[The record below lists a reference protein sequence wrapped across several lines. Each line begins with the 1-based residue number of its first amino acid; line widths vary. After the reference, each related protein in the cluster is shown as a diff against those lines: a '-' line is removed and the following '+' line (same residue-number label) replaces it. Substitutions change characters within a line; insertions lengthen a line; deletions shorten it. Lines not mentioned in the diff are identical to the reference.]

1 MKKILMIIIL
11 SLFLSSCGEKE
22 ESEAEEETTT
32 ELEGT
37 WKTACYTNSD
47 NSTNIDTLK
56 FVGNVYTRKDQRYS
70 DTACATVYKLEEITY
85 TYSEGSAVTFLS
97 GNTGRY
103 FKITLGSTYKTTPQS
118 ASAVNAFNSSS
129 KCDFSNWEL
138 NTAKDCDHD
147 EDDAGSNLY
156 GLYQLVDGDKLYA
169 SIAEDSYPNS
179 VNTNDTENT
188 FTKQ

>member
-47 NSTNIDTLK
+47 NSTNIDT
-56 FVGNVYTRKDQRYS
+56 FTFAGNLLTVKDQRYS
-70 DTACATVYKLEEITY
+70 DTACATVYKLEEIPV
-85 TYSEGSAVTFLS
+85 TYSEGSAVTFFS

-103 FKITLGSTYKTTPQS
+103 FTVTVGSTYKVTPQS
-118 ASAVNAFNSSS
+118 ASAVSAINSSS
-129 KCDFSNWEL
+129 ECGFSNWEL

-147 EDDAGSNLY
+147 EDDAGSKKY
-156 GLYQLVDGDKLYA
+156 GLYLLDGNILYH
-169 SIAEDSYPNS
+169 SMDDDSYPSS
-179 VNTNDTENT
+179 VNMNDTENT

>member
-138 NTAKDCDHD
+138 NTAKDCTN
-147 EDDAGSNLY
+147 EDAGDPIYCFYQLNGNNLY
-156 GLYQLVDGDKLYA
+156 VECNE
-169 SIAEDSYPNS
+169 SSYPS
-179 VNTNDTENT
+179 TSDIDTSDASST

>member
-22 ESEAEEETTT
+22 ESEEETTT

-129 KCDFSNWEL
+129 KCGFSNWEL

-179 VNTNDTENT
+179 VNTNDTEIT